1 MAFDASSQT
10 LLLDLSHQNLTNDTL
25 LQHIQSQF
33 SSTSSSST
41 TTVGLKQQQQPILT
55 LNLSHNSLTSIPH
68 FLSEWFPD
76 VTSLDLSFNE
86 NLIINVDFFVELCRW
101 KRLEH
106 LFLWHLPITHD
117 SIVMRTFKQKCNEF
131 GVAIVTI
138 NDSPMIFE
146 QRNEEMK
153 QQKQPQNEWKK
164 ESLTSIDFMEHYREE
179 KRKLS
184 GVTTIIR
191 NKSDVLEEIFDYYQY
206 LMKILSFQ
214 LKNDASHSDDWNSHS
229 HSSSDN
235 TSETLVSFTN
245 FYQGL
250 KNSLEMQL
258 RYITRKQNYKKLILQ
273 SKKSLFSNFYK
284 ID

>member
-33 SSTSSSST
+33 SSST
-41 TTVGLKQQQQPILT
+41 TTVGIKQQQQQPILT

-86 NLIINVDFFVELCRW
+86 NLVINVDFFVELCRW

-131 GVAIVTI
+131 GVAIVTV

-146 QRNEEMK
+146 QRNEMK
-153 QQKQPQNEWKK
+153 QQKQQNELKK
-164 ESLTSIDFMEHYREE
+164 ESLTIDFMEHYREE

-184 GVTTIIR
+184 SVTMIR

-214 LKNDASHSDDWNSHS
+214 LKNDASHSDDLNSHS
-229 HSSSDN
+229 HGSSSSSDN

-258 RYITRKQNYKKLILQ
+258 RSITRKQKYNKLIRQ
-273 SKKSLFSNFYK
+273 AKHSLFSTFYK
-284 ID
+284 GE